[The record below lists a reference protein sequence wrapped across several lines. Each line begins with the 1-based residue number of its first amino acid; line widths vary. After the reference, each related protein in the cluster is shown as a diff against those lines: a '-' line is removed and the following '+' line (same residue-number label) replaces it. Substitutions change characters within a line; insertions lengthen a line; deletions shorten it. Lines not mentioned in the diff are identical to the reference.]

1 MSMVIIMGSLGKVIF
16 VQHTVVSVMGSTVKG
31 IFMVGYWLIIYCV
44 SSNLVDKKPTTFY
57 LIYL

>member
-1 MSMVIIMGSLGKVIF
+1 MGSLGKVIF